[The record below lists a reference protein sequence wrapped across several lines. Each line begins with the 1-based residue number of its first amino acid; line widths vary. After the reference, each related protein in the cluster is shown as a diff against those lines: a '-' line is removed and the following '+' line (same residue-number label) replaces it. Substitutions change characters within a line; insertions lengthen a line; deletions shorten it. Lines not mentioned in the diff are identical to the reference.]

1 MWTSR
6 CSSQIPLLS
15 SRGTRD
21 QIDNIH
27 WIIEKAR
34 VSGKHLLLLYWL
46 RQRLRLCGS
55 QKSGK
60 FFKRWEYQTTLPAF
74 WEICYA
80 DQEPT
85 VRTGHGTAD
94 WFQIEKGVCQGCI
107 LSLCLFNLYAEY
119 IIQNAGLD
127 KAQAGIKFAGEIPIT
142 SDMQITPPLWQ
153 KVKKN

>member
-6 CSSQIPLLS
+6 CSSRIPLLS

-27 WIIEKAR
+27 WIIEKVR
-34 VSGKHLLLLYWL
+34 VSEKHLLLLYWL
-46 RQRLRLCGS
+46 RQRLSGS

-80 DQEPT
+80 DQEAK
-85 VRTGHGTAD
+85 VRTGHGTTD

-142 SDMQITPPLWQ
+142 SDMQITPPLGQ
-153 KVKKN
+153 RVRKN